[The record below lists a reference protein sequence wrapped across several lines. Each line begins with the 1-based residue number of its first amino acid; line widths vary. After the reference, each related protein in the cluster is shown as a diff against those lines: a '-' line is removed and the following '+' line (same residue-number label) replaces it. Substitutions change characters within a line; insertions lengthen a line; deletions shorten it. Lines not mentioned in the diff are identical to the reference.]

1 MWTGVGW
8 FTVLALWL
16 STAVYAATAT
26 GLVGPDEPAR
36 ADDLG
41 AYMRDYLAY
50 RDDLFVFEQVENWS
64 LTAALLAIAALSVG
78 WLATADEPN
87 RARARLTASALALG
101 SVISA
106 VSQVAYLGA
115 EDRVLA
121 VAHLPELDAAALA
134 TMIDAIGRTD
144 DYVENL
150 GYLLISAGTAA
161 MAFMEPASIR
171 PDRWWWVFCY
181 AMSVGLIVIVVTSF
195 MTVAA
200 NDLVL
205 LAVGAVLAPVWV
217 LMLARRVA
225 RHTG

>member
-36 ADDLG
+36 ADDVD
-41 AYMRDYLAY
+41 AYLRDYLAY
-50 RDDLFVFEQVENWS
+50 RNELFGFEQVENWS
-64 LTAALLAIAALSVG
+64 LAAALLAIAALSVG

-87 RARARLTASALALG
+87 RARVRLAASALALG

-106 VSQVAYLGA
+106 VTQVAYLGA

-121 VAHLPELDAAALA
+121 VAHLAEFDTAALA

-161 MAFMEPASIR
+161 MAFMEPSSIR
-171 PDRWWWVFCY
+171 PYRWWRVSCS
-181 AMSVGLIVIVVTSF
+181 AMSAGLIITVVTSF
-195 MTVAA
+195 MSVAA
-200 NDLVL
+200 NDLAL
-205 LAVGAVLAPVWV
+205 LAVGAVLAPAWILV
-217 LMLARRVA
+217 LARRVA
-225 RHTG
+225 RHTD

>member
-16 STAVYAATAT
+16 STAVYCATTT

-36 ADDLG
+36 ADVLG

-50 RDDLFVFEQVENWS
+50 RDELFVFEQVENWS
-64 LTAALLAIAALSVG
+64 LAAALLAIAALSVG
-78 WLATADEPN
+78 WMATADEPN
-87 RARARLTASALALG
+87 RARVRLTASALALG

-121 VAHLPELDAAALA
+121 VARLPELDAAALA

-161 MAFMEPASIR
+161 MAFMEPASNW
-171 PDRWWWVFCY
+171 PDRWWGVSCY

-200 NDLVL
+200 NDLAL
-205 LAVGAVLAPVWV
+205 LAVGAVLAPAWV

-225 RHTG
+225 RHIG